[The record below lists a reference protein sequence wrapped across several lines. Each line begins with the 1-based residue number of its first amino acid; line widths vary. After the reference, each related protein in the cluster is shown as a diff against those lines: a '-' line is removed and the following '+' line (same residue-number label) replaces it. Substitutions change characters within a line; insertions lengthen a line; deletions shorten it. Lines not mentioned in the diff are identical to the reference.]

1 MSYLRDNKSHPVT
14 DTMFSIAI
22 IGLVL
27 AVVYG
32 TSFVPWL
39 SSVSHSLFNGGLR
52 GKVAVE
58 DNMEDTREVLFTS
71 RKHMNEYID
80 DLEYNLFSLRA
91 KVLDYDRLKSENEV
105 LRETLRASSGLNSV
119 VTTTRILKR
128 PPASTYDTLV
138 INAGT
143 ENGIAVGQTVVAFGT
158 LYLGNVVEVF
168 NDTATVRL
176 GTTQD
181 VVRDVRSVRSGVVLE
196 AQGHNGSHVVI
207 EMPRDVDVVEGDQFK
222 DVLSNKLSLVVYKI
236 TFDDREPFKTVYAR
250 SPVNMRYL
258 DWVQV
263 IR

>member
-1 MSYLRDNKSHPVT
+1 MSYLRDKQSHPMV
-14 DTMFSIAI
+14 DTIFSIAI

-32 TSFVPWL
+32 TSFIPWL
-39 SSVSHSLFNGGLR
+39 SGASHALFNGGLR

-58 DNMEDTREVLFTS
+58 DNIEATRDILSTS
-71 RKHMNEYID
+71 RKSMAEYINE
-80 DLEYNLFSLRA
+80 LENDMFTLRT
-91 KVLDYDRLKSENEV
+91 KVLDYDRLAAENET
-105 LRETLRASSGLNSV
+105 LRETLRASSGLNNLV
-119 VTTTRILKR
+119 ATTRILKR
-128 PPASTYDTLV
+128 PPASIYDTLV

-143 ENGIAVGQTVVAFGT
+143 EDRVAVGHKVVAFGSI
-158 LYLGNVVEVF
+158 YLGDIVQVF
-168 NDTATVRL
+168 NDTAVVRL
-176 GTTQD
+176 ATTQG
-181 VVRDVRSVRSGVVLE
+181 VVRDVRSVRNGVVLE

-207 EMPRDVDVVEGDQFK
+207 EMPRDIDVVEGDQFK

-250 SPVNMRYL
+250 SPINMRYL